1 MASPFQGKRGVLLL
15 LLLFTFGL
23 VCSSAFSYWGLGV
36 QTIGQ
41 ANLRAGSVVA
51 PGVIGGGPR
60 TGK

>member
-1 MASPFQGKRGVLLL
+1 MASSSQGKRSILFLVLL
-15 LLLFTFGL
+15 FGFGL
-23 VCSSAFSYWGLGV
+23 LCSGAFSYWGVGV